1 MTLQSFYC
9 DAYPTD
15 ELGPEINENAH
26 FVGLLNELYTGGD
39 VYQYIGV
46 DDSIV
51 RERLFGKLASSLE
64 VRYDYIYQ
72 LWLNKPS

>member
-1 MTLQSFYC
+1 MTLQAFYC

-26 FVGLLNELYTGGD
+26 FAGLLNELHTGGD

-46 DDSIV
+46 GDSIV
-51 RERLFGKLASSLE
+51 RERLFSELASSLE
-64 VRYDYIYQ
+64 QPYEYIYQ
-72 LWLNKPS
+72 LWLNN